1 MSQKDLKDQLDEQ
14 LSDEQLVEVSE
25 EQLEE
30 GSAAA
35 SIGTKGD
42 AKSADFGQGADF
54 EDDKKKTL
62 ADLGATKTAEAPK
75 TKSGIIAKTVEKL
88 NSLKKEDLQVIY
100 GKLFAEE
107 AAEQEVKAEEKQV
120 VSEEQVQE
128 DLKALVESEANLS
141 EEFKEKTTVLFQA
154 ALTSRLSEEVEK
166 LEDQYQSKLDE
177 EVQGIRSELVEKID
191 GYLNYVVEQWMEE
204 NEVAVETGLRAEIA
218 ESFIDSL
225 KTVFVEH
232 YVEVPEGK
240 ADLVDGL
247 AEQVEELEE
256 QLQATTEQSVKL
268 AEQVEELTRE
278 KIVREATEGM
288 IATEADK
295 LAGLV
300 EGVDFEDAEAFAK
313 KVSIVKEAHF
323 AKSTTTE
330 TISEEVEEQQTTEAT
345 TSPRMTAYMAA
356 ISRTIKK

>member
-1 MSQKDLKDQLDEQ
+1 MSQKDLKDQLDEK

-30 GSAAA
+30 GAAA
-35 SIGTKGD
+35 SIDTKGD

-54 EDDKKKTL
+54 QDDKKKTL

-107 AAEQEVKAEEKQV
+107 AVEQEVKAEEKVV

-141 EEFKEKTTVLFQA
+141 EEFKEKTSVLFQA

-177 EVQGIRSELVEKID
+177 EVQSIRTDLVDKID

-225 KTVFVEH
+225 KQVFVEH

-240 ADLVDGL
+240 ADIVDGL

-288 IATEADK
+288 VATEAEK

-300 EGVDFEDAEAFAK
+300 EGVDFEDAAAFAK
-313 KVSIVKEAHF
+313 KVAIVKEAHF
-323 AKSTTTE
+323 TKSTTE
-330 TISEEVEEQQTTEAT
+330 TITEEVEEQTEQQT